1 MVADVADS
9 LDFAHTYTSGVLA
22 WAPDDE
28 PTAAEIE
35 AVLDEFEQTAWA
47 GLEPD
52 RYAWTA
58 VQHDEPSGAVH
69 VHILAAGWTWKR
81 ARASTSP
88 RRAGKSTSTR
98 SGTGRTPSMAGA
110 VRDDPA
116 LQRDVEPG
124 YTAYLDAAALRQGLA
139 VAENPR
145 QVLTAYLTE
154 GVVAGVIQDRA
165 GIVQA
170 LEEVGLTVPRQGEHY
185 LTAQDPET
193 GRNGA

>member
-1 MVADVADS
+1 MPS
-9 LDFAHTYTSGVLA
+9 CTSGA
-22 WAPDDE
+22 
-28 PTAAEIE
+28 
-35 AVLDEFEQTAWA
+35 
-47 GLEPD
+47 
-52 RYAWTA
+52 
-58 VQHDEPSGAVH
+58 
-69 VHILAAGWTWKR
+69 
-81 ARASTSP
+81 
-88 RRAGKSTSTR
+88 
-98 SGTGRTPSMAGA
+98 GRTTPLYSATWSS
-110 VRDDPA
+110 
-116 LQRDVEPG
+116 G

-193 GRNGA
+193 GEKWRLKGVLYERDFEGHGACGPSCGSGSRRRSRRSSSRP